1 MRPYKKIISYFWQ
14 IISHLQTNIFFPFQL
29 LPKYM
34 KWILI
39 FQFCSRSIRI
49 QHSVAF
55 KRNNISIPYSFCSG
69 VLYKMWLE
77 LFAVSF
83 LLKFMA
89 IKWLNRAKITLG
101 FGPKNYVFRC
111 ASRKEN
117 GLFELVF
124 VKVQCNWLWQG
135 TNWVKK
141 TGRKVESTLKR
152 SLLFCCRQQ
161 Y

>member
-1 MRPYKKIISYFWQ
+1 MEQIEPSKI
-14 IISHLQTNIFFPFQL
+14 
-29 LPKYM
+29 
-34 KWILI
+34 
-39 FQFCSRSIRI
+39 
-49 QHSVAF
+49 
-55 KRNNISIPYSFCSG
+55 
-69 VLYKMWLE
+69 
-77 LFAVSF
+77 FAVYF

-89 IKWLNRAKITLG
+89 IKWLNRAEITLG

-135 TNWVKK
+135 TNWAIKNICSVFLAQIMAIKWLNRAEITLGFGPKNYVFRCASRKENGLFELVFVKVQCNWLWQGTNWAKK

-152 SLLFCCRQQ
+152 SLLFYCRQQ
-161 Y
+161 